1 MALSSKKI
9 TKLVHQNSDL
19 LEALAEFDR
28 TGQLRKITAKERVNF
43 TLDAELMRR
52 FRSYCR
58 QHNLKMSQV
67 LEKILKKELKL

>member
-9 TKLVHQNSDL
+9 TELVHKNSDL

-28 TGQLRKITAKERVNF
+28 TGQLRKVNVKERVDF
-43 TLDAELMRR
+43 TLDAELMRT

-58 QHNLKMSQV
+58 QHNLKMSNV
-67 LEKILKKELKL
+67 LERILRKELKS

>member
-28 TGQLRKITAKERVNF
+28 TGQLRKVKVKERVNF
-43 TLDAELMRR
+43 TLDTELMRKL
-52 FRSYCR
+52 RSYC
-58 QHNLKMSQV
+58 QKHGLKMSNV
-67 LEKILKKELKL
+67 IEKTLKKELKS

>member
-9 TKLVHQNSDL
+9 AKLVHQNSDL

-28 TGQLRKITAKERVNF
+28 TGLLRKIKVKERVNF

-52 FRSYCR
+52 FRSYC
-58 QHNLKMSQV
+58 QEHSLKMSNV
-67 LEKILKKELKL
+67 LEKVLKKELKL

>member
-28 TGQLRKITAKERVNF
+28 TGQLRKVRVKERVNF
-43 TLDAELMRR
+43 TIDAELMRKL
-52 FRSYCR
+52 RSYC
-58 QHNLKMSQV
+58 QKHGVKMSNV
-67 LEKILKKELKL
+67 LEKMLKKELEL

>member
-58 QHNLKMSQV
+58 QHSLKMSNV
-67 LEKILKKELKL
+67 LEKMLKKELRL

>member
-1 MALSSKKI
+1 MVLSSKKI

-28 TGQLRKITAKERVNF
+28 TGQLRKVKVKERVNF

-52 FRSYCR
+52 FRSHC
-58 QHNLKMSQV
+58 QEHNLKMSNV
-67 LEKILKKELKL
+67 LEKALKKELKL

>member
-1 MALSSKKI
+1 MALSLKKI
-9 TKLVHQNSDL
+9 NKLVHQNSDL

-28 TGQLRKITAKERVNF
+28 TGQLRKVTAKERVNF

-58 QHNLKMSQV
+58 QHGVKMSNV
-67 LEKILKKELKL
+67 LEKTLKKELKV

>member
-28 TGQLRKITAKERVNF
+28 TGQLRKVTVKERVDF
-43 TLDAELMRR
+43 TLDAELMRL
-52 FRSYCR
+52 FRSYCKE
-58 QHNLKMSQV
+58 HGLKMSNV
-67 LEKILKKELKL
+67 LEKLLKKELKL

>member
-28 TGQLRKITAKERVNF
+28 TGQLRKVKVKERVNF

-52 FRSYCR
+52 FRSYCL
-58 QHNLKMSQV
+58 QHDLKMSNV
-67 LEKILKKELKL
+67 LEKTLKKELKL

>member
-9 TKLVHQNSDL
+9 SKLVHQNSDL

-28 TGQLRKITAKERVNF
+28 TGQLRKVTAKERVNF

-67 LEKILKKELKL
+67 LEKTLKKELKW

>member
-28 TGQLRKITAKERVNF
+28 TGHLRKINVKERANF

-58 QHNLKMSQV
+58 QHSLKMSQV
-67 LEKILKKELKL
+67 LEKMLKKELKI